1 MTTLAAVLGDDS
13 LDGLY
18 QWPGTSVPASLLSS
32 ARNQGWTVGVAQ
44 LGAAHT
50 KADTLKALQRDLEF
64 PEWFGQNWDALADSL
79 FEWSTS
85 ARCLLVLEDIRADH
99 DTVETLLIAAEL
111 GLRVEEVPVVMH
123 VRQGGRP
130 SNGAV
135 ASAYHLGRMVTV
147 LLASLLGLSGRRAP

>member
-1 MTTLAAVLGDDS
+1 MTTLGVVLGDDS

-18 QWPGTSVPASLLSS
+18 QWPGTSVPASLLAS

-99 DTVETLLIAAEL
+99 DTVETLLTI
-111 GLRVEEVPVVMH
+111 VETLSM
-123 VRQGGRP
+123 
-130 SNGAV
+130 A
-135 ASAYHLGRMVTV
+135 ASAGDRCVVVVTAPKA
-147 LLASLLGLSGRRAP
+147 LDGAAPLTLA